1 MLVVALTGGIGS
13 GKSTVGQIFAQLG
26 AIVIDSDQLAR
37 DVMERGSIGFN
48 EVVAKF
54 GDEILKNGEI
64 DRQILASLVF
74 RDPAKRSELEQITHP
89 LIRKAF
95 TKVVSS
101 ALPDSIVIN
110 QIPLLVES
118 NHDYKFDHIITVSAS
133 ESIRSERLI
142 KRGLTN
148 EQIKQRMQAQAT
160 DQMRE
165 DIADSVIVNEK
176 SEQEVTDQVEKIW
189 EQLLSKNVDKLCGQ

>member
-37 DVMERGSIGFN
+37 DVIERGSIGFN

-176 SEQEVTDQVEKIW
+176 NEQEVTDQVEKIW
-189 EQLLSKNVDKLCGQ
+189 EQLLSKNVGK

>member
-26 AIVIDSDQLAR
+26 AIVVDSDQLAR
-37 DVMERGSIGFN
+37 DVLERGSIGFN

-54 GDEILKNGEI
+54 GDELLKNGEI
-64 DRQILASLVF
+64 DRQLLASIVF
-74 RDPAKRSELEQITHP
+74 KDPTKRTELEQITHP

-95 TKVVSS
+95 AEVIARSTSN
-101 ALPDSIVIN
+101 SIVIN

-118 NHDYKFDHIITVSAS
+118 NHDYKFDHVITVSAS
-133 ESIRSERLI
+133 EDIRAQRLL
-142 KRGLTN
+142 KRGLTGV
-148 EQIKQRMQAQAT
+148 QIRERMQAQAT

-165 DIADSVIVNEK
+165 GIADSVIVNEK
-176 SEQEVTDQVEKIW
+176 SEQEITNQVEKIW
-189 EQLLSKNVDKLCGQ
+189 ELLLLKNVSK

>member
-26 AIVIDSDQLAR
+26 ATVIDSDQLAR
-37 DVMERGSIGFN
+37 DVIERGSIGFN

-64 DRQILASLVF
+64 DRQILASLIF
-74 RDPAKRSELEQITHP
+74 KYPAKRSELEQITHP

-95 TKVVSS
+95 AKVVSS

-176 SEQEVTDQVEKIW
+176 SEQEITDQVEKIW
-189 EQLLSKNVDKLCGQ
+189 EQLLSKNVGK

>member
-37 DVMERGSIGFN
+37 DVIERGSIGFN

-64 DRQILASLVF
+64 DRQILASLIF
-74 RDPAKRSELEQITHP
+74 KDPAKRSELEQITHP
-89 LIRKAF
+89 LIRRAF
-95 TKVVSS
+95 AKMVSS
-101 ALPDSIVIN
+101 ASPDSIVIN

-142 KRGLTN
+142 KRGLTSD
-148 EQIKQRMQAQAT
+148 QIKQRMGAQAT

-165 DIADSVIVNEK
+165 DIADSVIINEK
-176 SEQEVTDQVEKIW
+176 NEQELTDQVEKIW
-189 EQLLSKNVDKLCGQ
+189 EQLLSKNVGK

>member
-37 DVMERGSIGFN
+37 DVIERGSIGFN

-64 DRQILASLVF
+64 DRQILASLIF
-74 RDPAKRSELEQITHP
+74 KDPAKRSELEQITHP
-89 LIRKAF
+89 LIRRAF
-95 TKVVSS
+95 AKMVSS
-101 ALPDSIVIN
+101 ASPDSIVIN

-133 ESIRSERLI
+133 ERIRSERLI

-148 EQIKQRMQAQAT
+148 DQIKQRLGAQAT

-165 DIADSVIVNEK
+165 DIADSVIINEK
-176 SEQEVTDQVEKIW
+176 NEQELTDQVEKIW
-189 EQLLSKNVDKLCGQ
+189 EQLLLKNVGK

>member
-26 AIVIDSDQLAR
+26 ATVIDSDQLAR
-37 DVMERGSIGFN
+37 DVIERGSIGFN

-74 RDPAKRSELEQITHP
+74 KDPTKRAELEQITHP

-101 ALPDSIVIN
+101 ASPDSIVIN

-176 SEQEVTDQVEKIW
+176 NEQELTDQVEKIW
-189 EQLLSKNVDKLCGQ
+189 EQLLSKNVGK

>member
-37 DVMERGSIGFN
+37 DVIERGSIGFN

-54 GDEILKNGEI
+54 GDGVLKNGEI
-64 DRQILASLVF
+64 DRQILASLIF
-74 RDPAKRSELEQITHP
+74 KDPAKRSELEQITHP
-89 LIRKAF
+89 LIRRAF
-95 TKVVSS
+95 AKMVSS
-101 ALPDSIVIN
+101 ASSDSIVIN

-148 EQIKQRMQAQAT
+148 DQIKQRLGAQAT

-165 DIADSVIVNEK
+165 DIADSVIINEK
-176 SEQEVTDQVEKIW
+176 NEQELTDQVEKIW
-189 EQLLSKNVDKLCGQ
+189 EQLLSKNVGK

>member
-37 DVMERGSIGFN
+37 DVIERGSIGFN

-64 DRQILASLVF
+64 DRQILASLIF
-74 RDPAKRSELEQITHP
+74 KDPAKRSDLEQITHP
-89 LIRKAF
+89 LIRRAF
-95 TKVVSS
+95 AKMVSS
-101 ALPDSIVIN
+101 ASPDSIVIN

-148 EQIKQRMQAQAT
+148 DQIKQRMGAQAT

-165 DIADSVIVNEK
+165 AIADSVIVNEK
-176 SEQEVTDQVEKIW
+176 NEQELTDQVEKIW
-189 EQLLSKNVDKLCGQ
+189 EQLLSKNVGK

>member
-26 AIVIDSDQLAR
+26 ATVIDSDQLAR
-37 DVMERGSIGFN
+37 DVIERGSIGFN

-64 DRQILASLVF
+64 DRQILASLVYK
-74 RDPAKRSELEQITHP
+74 DPAKRAELEQITHP

-101 ALPDSIVIN
+101 ASPDSIIIN

-133 ESIRSERLI
+133 ESIRTDRLI

-165 DIADSVIVNEK
+165 GIADSVIVNEK
-176 SEQEVTDQVEKIW
+176 SEQEITDQVEKIW
-189 EQLLSKNVDKLCGQ
+189 EQLSSKNVGK

>member
-1 MLVVALTGGIGS
+1 MLIVALTGGIGS
-13 GKSTVGQIFAQLG
+13 GKSTVGQMFAQSG

-37 DVMERGSIGFN
+37 DVLERGSIGFN

-64 DRQILASLVF
+64 DRQLLASIVF
-74 RDPAKRSELEQITHP
+74 KDPKKRSELEQVTHP

-95 TKVVSS
+95 AEVVAGS
-101 ALPDSIVIN
+101 ANNSIIIN

-118 NHDYKFDHIITVSAS
+118 NHDYKFDHVITISAN
-133 ESIRSERLI
+133 ESIRTQRLL
-142 KRGLTN
+142 KRGLTAD
-148 EQIKQRMQAQAT
+148 QIRQRMQAQAT

-165 DIADSVIVNEK
+165 SISDSVIVNE
-176 SEQEVTDQVEKIW
+176 SDEQNLLDQVEIIW
-189 EQLLSKNVDKLCGQ
+189 EQLRLKNVSK

>member
-26 AIVIDSDQLAR
+26 AIVVDSDQLAR
-37 DVMERGSIGFN
+37 DVLERGSIGFN

-64 DRQILASLVF
+64 DRQLLGSIVF
-74 RDPAKRSELEQITHP
+74 KDPTKRSELEQITHP

-95 TKVVSS
+95 AEVIARSTSN
-101 ALPDSIVIN
+101 SIVIN

-118 NHDYKFDHIITVSAS
+118 NHDYKFDHVITVSAS
-133 ESIRSERLI
+133 EDIRAQRLL
-142 KRGLTN
+142 KRGLTGV
-148 EQIKQRMQAQAT
+148 QIRERMQAQAT

-165 DIADSVIVNEK
+165 SIADSVIVNEK
-176 SEQEVTDQVEKIW
+176 SEQEITGQVEKIW
-189 EQLLSKNVDKLCGQ
+189 ELLLLKNVSK

>member
-1 MLVVALTGGIGS
+1 MLIVALTGGIGS

-26 AIVIDSDQLAR
+26 ATVIDSDQLAR

-64 DRQILASLVF
+64 DRQILASLIF
-74 RDPAKRSELEQITHP
+74 KDPAKRSELEQITHP

-95 TKVVSS
+95 AKVVSS
-101 ALPDSIVIN
+101 ASPDSIVIN

-118 NHDYKFDHIITVSAS
+118 SHDYKFDHIITVSAS

-148 EQIKQRMQAQAT
+148 NQIKQRMGAQAT

-165 DIADSVIVNEK
+165 AIADSVIVNEK
-176 SEQEVTDQVEKIW
+176 NEQELTDQVEKIW
-189 EQLLSKNVDKLCGQ
+189 EQLLSKNVGK

>member
-26 AIVIDSDQLAR
+26 ATVIDSDQLAR
-37 DVMERGSIGFN
+37 DVIERGSIGFN

-64 DRQILASLVF
+64 DRQILASLIF
-74 RDPAKRSELEQITHP
+74 KDPAKRSELEQITHP

-95 TKVVSS
+95 AKVVSS

-148 EQIKQRMQAQAT
+148 EQIKQRLQAQAT

-176 SEQEVTDQVEKIW
+176 SEQEITDQVEKIW
-189 EQLLSKNVDKLCGQ
+189 EQLLSKNVGK

>member
-26 AIVIDSDQLAR
+26 AIVVDSDQLAR
-37 DVMERGSIGFN
+37 DVLERGSIGFN

-64 DRQILASLVF
+64 DRQLLGSIVF
-74 RDPAKRSELEQITHP
+74 KDPTKRSELEQITHP

-95 TKVVSS
+95 AEVIARSTSN
-101 ALPDSIVIN
+101 SIVIN

-118 NHDYKFDHIITVSAS
+118 NHDYKFDHVITVSAS
-133 ESIRSERLI
+133 EDIRAQRLL
-142 KRGLTN
+142 KRGLTGV
-148 EQIKQRMQAQAT
+148 QIRERMQAQAT

-165 DIADSVIVNEK
+165 SIADSVIVNEK
-176 SEQEVTDQVEKIW
+176 SEQEITSQVEKIW
-189 EQLLSKNVDKLCGQ
+189 ELLLLKNVSK

>member
-37 DVMERGSIGFN
+37 DVIERGSIGFN

-54 GDEILKNGEI
+54 GDGVLKNGEI
-64 DRQILASLVF
+64 DRQILASLIF
-74 RDPAKRSELEQITHP
+74 KDPAKRSDLEQITHP
-89 LIRKAF
+89 LIRRAF
-95 TKVVSS
+95 AKMVSS
-101 ALPDSIVIN
+101 ASPDSIVIN

-148 EQIKQRMQAQAT
+148 DQIKQRMGAQAT

-165 DIADSVIVNEK
+165 DIADSVIINEK
-176 SEQEVTDQVEKIW
+176 NEQELTDQVEKIW
-189 EQLLSKNVDKLCGQ
+189 EQLLSKNVGK

>member
-26 AIVIDSDQLAR
+26 ATVIDSDQLAR
-37 DVMERGSIGFN
+37 DVIERGSIGFN

-64 DRQILASLVF
+64 DRQILASLIF
-74 RDPAKRSELEQITHP
+74 KDPAKRSELEQITHP

-95 TKVVSS
+95 EKVVSS

-118 NHDYKFDHIITVSAS
+118 NHDYRFDHIITVSAS

-165 DIADSVIVNEK
+165 DIADSVVVNEK
-176 SEQEVTDQVEKIW
+176 SEQEITDQVEKIW
-189 EQLLSKNVDKLCGQ
+189 EQLLSKNVGK

>member
-37 DVMERGSIGFN
+37 DVIERGSIGFN

-64 DRQILASLVF
+64 DRQILASLIF
-74 RDPAKRSELEQITHP
+74 KDPAKRSELEQITHP
-89 LIRKAF
+89 LIRRAF
-95 TKVVSS
+95 AKVVSS
-101 ALPDSIVIN
+101 ASPDSIVIN

-148 EQIKQRMQAQAT
+148 DQIKQRMGAQAT

-165 DIADSVIVNEK
+165 AIADSVIVNEK
-176 SEQEVTDQVEKIW
+176 NEQELTDQVEKIW
-189 EQLLSKNVDKLCGQ
+189 EQLLSKNVGK

>member
-26 AIVIDSDQLAR
+26 AIVVDSDQLAR
-37 DVMERGSIGFN
+37 DVLERGSIGFN

-64 DRQILASLVF
+64 DRQLLGSIVF
-74 RDPAKRSELEQITHP
+74 KDPTKRSELEQITHP

-95 TKVVSS
+95 AEVIARSTSN
-101 ALPDSIVIN
+101 SIVIN

-118 NHDYKFDHIITVSAS
+118 NHDYKFDHVITVSAS
-133 ESIRSERLI
+133 EDIRAQRLL
-142 KRGLTN
+142 KRGLTGV
-148 EQIKQRMQAQAT
+148 QIRERLQAQAT
-160 DQMRE
+160 DQVRE
-165 DIADSVIVNEK
+165 GIADSVIVNEK
-176 SEQEVTDQVEKIW
+176 SEQEITDQVEKIW
-189 EQLLSKNVDKLCGQ
+189 ELLLLKNVSK

>member
-26 AIVIDSDQLAR
+26 ATVIDSDQLAR

-64 DRQILASLVF
+64 DRQILASLIF
-74 RDPAKRSELEQITHP
+74 KDPAKRSELEQITHP

-95 TKVVSS
+95 AKVVSS
-101 ALPDSIVIN
+101 ASPDSIVIN

-118 NHDYKFDHIITVSAS
+118 SHDYKFDHIITVSAS

-148 EQIKQRMQAQAT
+148 DQIKQRMGAQAT

-165 DIADSVIVNEK
+165 AIADSVIVNEK
-176 SEQEVTDQVEKIW
+176 NERELTDQVEKIW
-189 EQLLSKNVDKLCGQ
+189 EQLLSKNVGK

>member
-26 AIVIDSDQLAR
+26 ATVIDSDQLAR
-37 DVMERGSIGFN
+37 DVIERGSIGFN
-48 EVVAKF
+48 EVVTKF

-74 RDPAKRSELEQITHP
+74 KDPTKRAELEQITHP

-101 ALPDSIVIN
+101 ASPDSIVIN

-133 ESIRSERLI
+133 ESIRTERLI

-165 DIADSVIVNEK
+165 GIADSVIVNEK
-176 SEQEVTDQVEKIW
+176 SEQEITDQVEKIW
-189 EQLLSKNVDKLCGQ
+189 EQLSSKNVGK

>member
-1 MLVVALTGGIGS
+1 MLIVALTGGIGS
-13 GKSTVGQIFAQLG
+13 GKSTVGQMFAQLG

-37 DVMERGSIGFN
+37 DVLERGSIGFD

-64 DRQILASLVF
+64 DRQLLASIVF
-74 RDPAKRSELEQITHP
+74 KDPKKRSELEQVTHP

-95 TKVVSS
+95 AEVVARS
-101 ALPDSIVIN
+101 ANNSIIIN

-118 NHDYKFDHIITVSAS
+118 NHDYKFDYVITISAN
-133 ESIRSERLI
+133 ESIRTQRLL
-142 KRGLTN
+142 KRGLTAD
-148 EQIKQRMQAQAT
+148 QIRQRMQAQAT

-165 DIADSVIVNEK
+165 SISDSVLVNE
-176 SEQEVTDQVEKIW
+176 SDEQNLLDQVEIIW
-189 EQLLSKNVDKLCGQ
+189 EQLRLKNVSK

>member
-13 GKSTVGQIFAQLG
+13 GKSTVGQIFAHLG

-37 DVMERGSIGFN
+37 DVIERGSIGFN

-54 GDEILKNGEI
+54 GDEILKNAEI

-189 EQLLSKNVDKLCGQ
+189 EQLLSENVDK